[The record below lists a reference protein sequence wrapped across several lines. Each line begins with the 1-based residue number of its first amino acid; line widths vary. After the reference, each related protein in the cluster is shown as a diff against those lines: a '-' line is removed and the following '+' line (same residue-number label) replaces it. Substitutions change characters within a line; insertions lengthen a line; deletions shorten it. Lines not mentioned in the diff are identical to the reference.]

1 MVHLEQNII
10 KSLNRGHREKYHDR
24 HGLHV
29 HRLRYQRLRVP
40 DQQNHHGHI
49 DCGSNAELHHHPGQK
64 IKLIP
69 QPGDDIGQD
78 EEVQKASHGFRKM
91 QAVKIK
97 NPDPQTIKNN
107 SSQDVD
113 VMQEYGVHN

>member
-1 MVHLEQNII
+1 MVHLDQNII
-10 KSLNRGHREKYHDR
+10 KSLNSGHREKYHDR

-49 DCGSNAELHHHPGQK
+49 DCGSNAELHHHPWQK